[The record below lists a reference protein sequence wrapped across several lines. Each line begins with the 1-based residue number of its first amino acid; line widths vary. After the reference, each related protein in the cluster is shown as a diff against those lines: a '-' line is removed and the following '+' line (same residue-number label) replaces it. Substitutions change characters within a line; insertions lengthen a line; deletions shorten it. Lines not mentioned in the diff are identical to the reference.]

1 LATYPNNFAGLW
13 SLTAHKISK
22 FSLENHRLALGVSG
36 GADSIGLFHTF
47 CSLLKQKK
55 IFHLVVFHINF
66 GLRGAESDGDE
77 LFLSELCALKNIPF
91 EVFRPKTPILTGI
104 QESARKFR
112 LSVQDIYLQ
121 QGYKIALAHNADDV
135 AENVLLRLA
144 RGSSVESAAGMHYYD
159 GNIFRPWL
167 GVPRN
172 KIRSHLTEEKIIWR
186 EDSSN
191 EKDHYTRNK
200 IRHNIMPILEE
211 LFPGASMRI
220 TQSFLAES
228 AVGAVTPIDPR
239 TDPVESPETAPSQL
253 LMATFANAAT
263 QAISKVVHSF
273 LEDHYGGRSPVSRQ
287 VIGQISAA
295 IHKMSTGLDGLPRQF
310 SLPNGRVLHLNMA
323 GMSIQAP

>member
-1 LATYPNNFAGLW
+1 MAE
-13 SLTAHKISK
+13 HKISE
-22 FSLENHRLALGVSG
+22 FCLENQRLALGVSG

-47 CSLLKQKK
+47 CSLFKQKK

-66 GLRGAESDGDE
+66 GFRGGESDGDE
-77 LFLSELCALKNIPF
+77 LFVRELCALKNIPF

-104 QESARKFR
+104 QQSAREFR
-112 LSVQDIYLQ
+112 LGIQANYLE

-144 RGSSVESAAGMHYYD
+144 RGSALESAAGMHYYD

-167 GVPRN
+167 SVSRN
-172 KIRSHLTEEKIIWR
+172 KIRKHLTEEKILWR

-200 IRHNIMPILEE
+200 IRHNIMPILED

-220 TQSFLAES
+220 TQSFLSEA
-228 AVGAVTPIDPR
+228 
-239 TDPVESPETAPSQL
+239 ETAHTGQDPQEAEKPPSHL
-253 LMATFANAAT
+253 LMTAFAKAAT
-263 QAISKVVHSF
+263 HAINKMVHTF
-273 LEDHYGGRSPVSRQ
+273 LEGHYGGRSPVSRQ
-287 VIGQISAA
+287 VIEQISTA

-310 SLPNGRVLHLNMA
+310 SLPNSRVLHLNRTEI
-323 GMSIQAP
+323 SIKTP